1 MTENSSQK
9 NAADAGKTENE
20 EISFADLFEMEENSS
35 VSRVGDVIM
44 GTIVGVVDD
53 HVLVDIGDKA
63 ESYIPLSEFHTE
75 GEEVDVNIGDSFE
88 VFVEKRKEEGGLLLS
103 REKAIGIKVWEE
115 IAKIQADDGTID
127 GKIENRVKGGMS
139 VDIGVP
145 AFLPYSQIDLRPVKD
160 LDALIGETF
169 PFKILKF
176 NRKRNNVVISRR
188 AILEQEREKMRS
200 EMRTNL
206 EEGMVVKGTV
216 TNITDYGLFIDLGGM
231 DGLCH
236 ITDLSWGRV
245 SHPSKLYKVSDEIDV
260 KILKYD
266 KDSDRVSL
274 GIKQLRP
281 DPWATVTERYPV
293 GSKTVGKVVSITDY
307 GVFVEIEEGVEG
319 LIHISEM
326 TWSKKPRHP
335 SKLVAVSDE
344 IEVMVLNIETE
355 TKRISLGMKQL
366 QPNPWDLV
374 SENYPVGSI
383 IEGKIKNITDFGIFI
398 GIEEGIDGLIHVS
411 DLSWTER
418 IKHPTEK
425 YAKSDTIQA
434 VVLKIDRENERFS
447 LGVKQLEPDP
457 WQAALNNY
465 PSGAIVE
472 GKITNVT
479 DFGIFVQLEEGVEG
493 LVHVSEISKE
503 KINTPVGMYNVDDNL
518 QVMVINVSSK
528 DRKIGLSIKALDS
541 SSEEGSAEDYKKKQA
556 SGPSTLGDLL
566 KAAEAEA
573 APEADAAD
581 ADAAPESEVEAEVA
595 AEPEADAT
603 EAEAAPETDAA
614 DADAAPEPEV
624 ETEAA
629 EPEADV
635 AEAAAAPEPEA
646 EAEAAAPEAEAADAA
661 VAPEQEVEAEAA
673 EPEADVADA
682 AIAPEPEAKA
692 EEAADDETEA
702 ETTPEE
708 DTSETEEDSDKEKE

>member
-1 MTENSSQK
+1 MTENSTQE
-9 NAADAGKTENE
+9 NAADAGKKDSE
-20 EISFADLFEMEENSS
+20 EMSFADLFEMEENSS
-35 VSRVGDVIM
+35 VSKVGDVIK
-44 GTIVGVVDD
+44 GTVVGIVDD

-63 ESYIPLSEFHTE
+63 ESYIPLSEFRTE
-75 GEEVDVNIGDSFE
+75 GEEKEIKIGDAFE
-88 VFVEKRKEEGGLLLS
+88 VFVEKRKEEGGLQLS

-127 GKIENRVKGGMS
+127 GKIESRVKGGMS

-160 LDALIGETF
+160 LDALIGQSF

-188 AILEQEREKMRS
+188 AILEKEREKMRAD
-200 EMRTNL
+200 MRTSL

-245 SHPSKLYKVSDEIDV
+245 SHPAKLYKVGDDIDV

-266 KDSDRVSL
+266 QESDRVSL

-281 DPWATVTERYPV
+281 DPWATVTERYPI
-293 GSKTVGKVVSITDY
+293 GSNTVGKVVSITDY
-307 GVFVEIEEGVEG
+307 GVFVELEEGVEG

-335 SKLVAVSDE
+335 SKLVTVGDE
-344 IEVMVLNIETE
+344 VEIMVLNIETE
-355 TKRISLGMKQL
+355 SKRISLGMKQL
-366 QPNPWDLV
+366 HPNPWDLV

-425 YAKSDTIQA
+425 YAKGDTIQA

-447 LGVKQLEPDP
+447 LGIKQLEPDP

-465 PSGAIVE
+465 PGGAIVE

-503 KINTPVGMYNVDDNL
+503 KITTPVGMYNVGDSL
-518 QVMVINVSSK
+518 KVKVINVSSK
-528 DRKIGLSIKALDS
+528 DRKIGLSVKAMDEDS
-541 SSEEGSAEDYKKKQA
+541 GEDTLKDYKKKQA
-556 SGPSTLGDLL
+556 AGPATIGDLL
-566 KAAEAEA
+566 KEEMESKGTSSKAEAAPEEAEAAAEEVEAAAEEAEAAAEEAEA
-573 APEADAAD
+573 APE
-581 ADAAPESEVEAEVA
+581 EAETA
-595 AEPEADAT
+595 AEEV
-603 EAEAAPETDAA
+603 EAAPEEAETAAAEELEPADEA
-614 DADAAPEPEV
+614 DAED
-624 ETEAA
+624 
-629 EPEADV
+629 
-635 AEAAAAPEPEA
+635 A
-646 EAEAAAPEAEAADAA
+646 EAE
-661 VAPEQEVEAEAA
+661 
-673 EPEADVADA
+673 
-682 AIAPEPEAKA
+682 
-692 EEAADDETEA
+692 T
-702 ETTPEE
+702 
-708 DTSETEEDSDKEKE
+708 DKDKD

>member
-1 MTENSSQK
+1 MTENSTQK
-9 NAADAGKTENE
+9 NASDAGKKDSE
-20 EISFADLFEMEENSS
+20 EMSFADLFEMEEHAS
-35 VSRVGDVIM
+35 VSKVGDVIK
-44 GTIVGVVDD
+44 GTVVGIVED

-63 ESYIPLSEFHTE
+63 ESYIPLSEFRTE
-75 GEEVDVNIGDSFE
+75 GGEQEIKIGDAFE
-88 VFVEKRKEEGGLLLS
+88 VFVEKRKEEGGLQLS

-160 LDALIGETF
+160 LDSLIGQTF

-188 AILEQEREKMRS
+188 AILEKEREKMRAD
-200 EMRTNL
+200 MRTSL

-245 SHPSKLYKVSDEIDV
+245 SHPAKLYKVGDDIDV

-266 KDSDRVSL
+266 QESDRVSL

-281 DPWATVTERYPV
+281 DPWATVTERYPI

-307 GVFVEIEEGVEG
+307 GVFIELEEGVEG

-335 SKLVAVSDE
+335 SKLVTVGDDV
-344 IEVMVLNIETE
+344 EVMVLNIETE
-355 TKRISLGMKQL
+355 SKRISLGMKQL
-366 QPNPWDLV
+366 HANPWDLV

-425 YAKSDTIQA
+425 YAKGDTIQA

-447 LGVKQLEPDP
+447 LGIKQLEPDP
-457 WQAALNNY
+457 WQAALINY
-465 PSGAIVE
+465 PAGAIVE

-503 KINTPVGMYNVDDNL
+503 KITTPVGMYNVGDNL
-518 QVMVINVSSK
+518 QVKVINVSSK
-528 DRKIGLSIKALDS
+528 DRKIGLSIKAMDEDS
-541 SSEEGSAEDYKKKQA
+541 GEDTLKDYKKKQA
-556 SGPSTLGDLL
+556 AGPATIGDLL
-566 KAAEAEA
+566 KEEMESKETGSKTEAAPEEAEA
-573 APEADAAD
+573 APE
-581 ADAAPESEVEAEVA
+581 
-595 AEPEADAT
+595 
-603 EAEAAPETDAA
+603 EAEAATEEAETATKETVEPA
-614 DADAAPEPEV
+614 D
-624 ETEAA
+624 
-629 EPEADV
+629 
-635 AEAAAAPEPEA
+635 EA
-646 EAEAAAPEAEAADAA
+646 EAEPDDEAEAENA
-661 VAPEQEVEAEAA
+661 
-673 EPEADVADA
+673 
-682 AIAPEPEAKA
+682 
-692 EEAADDETEA
+692 EA
-702 ETTPEE
+702 ET
-708 DTSETEEDSDKEKE
+708 DKDQE

>member
-1 MTENSSQK
+1 MTEKSTQK
-9 NAADAGKTENE
+9 NKSETDKKGAE
-20 EISFADLFEMEENSS
+20 EMSFADLFEMEENSA
-35 VSRVGDVIM
+35 VSKVGDVIM
-44 GTIVGVVDD
+44 GMVVGIVDD

-63 ESYIPLSEFHTE
+63 ESYIPLSEFRTE
-75 GEEVDVNIGDSFE
+75 GEKPDIKIGDSFE

-115 IAKIQADDGTID
+115 IAKIQAEDGTIE

-160 LDALIGETF
+160 LDSLIGQTF

-188 AILEQEREKMRS
+188 AILEKAREKMR
-200 EMRTNL
+200 EDMRSSL

-245 SHPSKLYKVSDEIDV
+245 SHPAKLYKVNDEIDV

-266 KDSDRVSL
+266 QESDRVSL

-281 DPWATVTERYPV
+281 DPWATVTERYPI

-307 GVFVEIEEGVEG
+307 GVFIELEEGVEG

-335 SKLVAVSDE
+335 SKLVAVGDE
-344 IEVMVLNIETE
+344 VEVMVLNIETE

-366 QPNPWDLV
+366 HPNPWDLV

-418 IKHPTEK
+418 IKHPSEK
-425 YAKSDTIQA
+425 YAKGDTIQA

-447 LGVKQLEPDP
+447 LGIKQLEPDP
-457 WQAALNNY
+457 WQAALSNY
-465 PSGAIVE
+465 QVGAIVE

-503 KINTPVGMYNVDDNL
+503 KITTPVGMYNVGDNL
-518 QVMVINVSSK
+518 QVKVINVSSK
-528 DRKIGLSIKALDS
+528 DRKIGLSIKALD
-541 SSEEGSAEDYKKKQA
+541 EDTGEDSLKEFKKKQPA
-556 SGPSTLGDLL
+556 GPATIGDLL
-566 KAAEAEA
+566 KEEMQSKGSNLKAETEDAAEEKAE
-573 APEADAAD
+573 
-581 ADAAPESEVEAEVA
+581 S
-595 AEPEADAT
+595 
-603 EAEAAPETDAA
+603 TD
-614 DADAAPEPEV
+614 
-624 ETEAA
+624 
-629 EPEADV
+629 
-635 AEAAAAPEPEA
+635 EA
-646 EAEAAAPEAEAADAA
+646 EAEDAPEE
-661 VAPEQEVEAEAA
+661 
-673 EPEADVADA
+673 
-682 AIAPEPEAKA
+682 KA
-692 EEAADDETEA
+692 ESTDEA
-702 ETTPEE
+702 ETEDDAPPE
-708 DTSETEEDSDKEKE
+708 SEEHKE

>member
-1 MTENSSQK
+1 MTENSSQE
-9 NAADAGKTENE
+9 NAADTGKTEDE
-20 EISFADLFEMEENSS
+20 EMSFADLFEMEENST
-35 VSRVGDVIM
+35 VSKVGDVIM
-44 GTIVGVVDD
+44 GTIVGIVDD

-63 ESYIPLSEFHTE
+63 ESYIALSEFQTE
-75 GEEVDVNIGDSFE
+75 GEQVEVNLGDSFE

-160 LDALIGETF
+160 LDALIGQSF

-188 AILEQEREKMRS
+188 AILELDREKLRAEMRS
-200 EMRTNL
+200 SL
-206 EEGMVVKGTV
+206 EEGMDIKGTV

-245 SHPSKLYKVSDEIDV
+245 SHPSKLYKVGDEIEV

-281 DPWATVTERYPV
+281 DPWATVSERYPV
-293 GSKTVGKVVSITDY
+293 SSTTVGKVVSITDY

-335 SKLVAVSDE
+335 SKLVAVDDE

-425 YAKSDTIQA
+425 YAKADTIQA

-465 PSGAIVE
+465 PSGAIIE

-503 KINTPVGMYNVDDNL
+503 KINTPVGMFNVGDNL
-518 QVMVINVSSK
+518 QVIIINVSAK
-528 DRKIGLSIKALDS
+528 DRKIGLSIKALDDS
-541 SSEEGSAEDYKKKQA
+541 GEEGAVKEYKKKQP
-556 SGPSTLGDLL
+556 SGPSTIGDLL
-566 KAAEAEA
+566 KEELESKGSSEPAEAPAAEAVKTA
-573 APEADAAD
+573 AEEPT
-581 ADAAPESEVEAEVA
+581 
-595 AEPEADAT
+595 EPEA
-603 EAEAAPETDAA
+603 E
-614 DADAAPEPEV
+614 EV
-624 ETEAA
+624 A
-629 EPEADV
+629 
-635 AEAAAAPEPEA
+635 EPEA
-646 EAEAAAPEAEAADAA
+646 EAAAK
-661 VAPEQEVEAEAA
+661 
-673 EPEADVADA
+673 EAD
-682 AIAPEPEAKA
+682 
-692 EEAADDETEA
+692 EE
-702 ETTPEE
+702 ETTSSEETPETAE
-708 DTSETEEDSDKEKE
+708 SEEEQDKKKE

>member
-1 MTENSSQK
+1 MSEESTQK
-9 NAADAGKTENE
+9 NASNAGKENSE
-20 EISFADLFEMEENSS
+20 EMSFADLFEMEENSS
-35 VSRVGDVIM
+35 VSKVGDVIM
-44 GTIVGVVDD
+44 GTVVGVVDD
-53 HVLVDIGDKA
+53 QVLVDIGDKA
-63 ESYIPLSEFHTE
+63 ESYIPLSEFRSE
-75 GEEVDVNIGDSFE
+75 GEEEAVNIGDTFE

-115 IAKIQADDGTID
+115 IAKIQAEDGTIE

-160 LDALIGETF
+160 LDSLIGQTC

-188 AILEQEREKMRS
+188 AILEEDRKKLREEMRS
-200 EMRTNL
+200 SL

-245 SHPSKLYKVSDEIDV
+245 SHPAKLYKVGDEIDV

-266 KDSDRVSL
+266 QESDRVSL

-281 DPWATVTERYPV
+281 DPWATVTERYPI

-307 GVFVEIEEGVEG
+307 GVFIELEEGVEG

-335 SKLVAVSDE
+335 SKLVAVGEE

-366 QPNPWDLV
+366 HPNPWDLV

-425 YAKSDTIQA
+425 YAKGDTIQA

-447 LGVKQLEPDP
+447 LGIKQLEPDP

-465 PSGAIVE
+465 PAGAIVE

-503 KINTPVGMYNVDDNL
+503 KISTPVGMYNVDDNL
-518 QVMVINVSSK
+518 QVKVINVSSK
-528 DRKIGLSIKALDS
+528 DRKIGLSIKALEDD
-541 SSEEGSAEDYKKKQA
+541 SEEDSLQDYSKKLA
-556 SGPSTLGDLL
+556 AGPATIGDLL
-566 KAAEAEA
+566 KEEM
-573 APEADAAD
+573 
-581 ADAAPESEVEAEVA
+581 ESKESSK
-595 AEPEADAT
+595 T
-603 EAEAAPETDAA
+603 EG
-614 DADAAPEPEV
+614 EV
-624 ETEAA
+624 ET
-629 EPEADV
+629 
-635 AEAAAAPEPEA
+635 AEAPEA
-646 EAEAAAPEAEAADAA
+646 EAETAPAVEAVEEPSADDAEDVADDAEAAADDAEDAAAPESADAEQAADSAA
-661 VAPEQEVEAEAA
+661 ADEALESGQI
-673 EPEADVADA
+673 ETEADVEPVPEEEPAAATSEEGAEAEPPADDVA
-682 AIAPEPEAKA
+682 DD
-692 EEAADDETEA
+692 EAADDNVE
-702 ETTPEE
+702 PE
-708 DTSETEEDSDKEKE
+708 SDKDTK